1 MVQSAVKAA
10 VQPKKF
16 QSRTAS
22 KRFQERKVTQKTDP
36 SFFGLQ
42 LPNLPIKY
50 DWPVLPADLPE
61 DLSKKKIADA
71 QKVNAEGFLTVQ
83 LAASEHFPRFVDQLG
98 DRATAH
104 YVDTHASPLSNDA
117 KPDQVHPGIGS
128 VATPAMVRF
137 LGDLKKRRS
146 TPSFTAEEKEHV
158 VGFAL
163 QWLES
168 EPARKHFFVYL
179 SDLEY
184 FQLFKVDQKDG
195 AVLESPVLQFRS
207 SGQQWLAALLMADD
221 ETVAFPALRLPA
233 FGGVSAVLQKFL
245 GQGSTSLVYS
255 DPDHRAIKMFKG
267 GKEEDAKRA
276 AATERANLV
285 TLNDAVSRV
294 ELPAIVRKMIPLRDD
309 VVLSDCGTALRLPRV
324 GDKPVFSGSSFAHLV
339 DFLATLHKVKFA
351 HRDMRPDNLVSY
363 EGFLLPIDFGSLC
376 ALGQALPYHG
386 TTHYASDAVSK
397 QLESNTLIEV
407 NPSDDLVS
415 LVRCARQLANI
426 GDDFAQEL
434 FDAKPRAAFWVKALT
449 GGKCFLLFF
458 FISSFWNFIR
468 SLGALAVAR

>member
-36 SFFGLQ
+36 SFFGLE
-42 LPNLPIKY
+42 LPDEIKY
-50 DWPVLPADLPE
+50 DWPVLPANLPE
-61 DLSKKKIADA
+61 DLSKRKIADA
-71 QKVNAEGFLTVQ
+71 RKANKGFVTVQ
-83 LAASEHFPRFVDQLG
+83 AAASEHFPKFVEKLG
-98 DRATAH
+98 DRATAF

-128 VATPAMVRF
+128 IATPALVRF

-146 TPSFTAEEKEHV
+146 APSFTAEEKEHV

-163 QWLES
+163 QWLEM

-184 FQLFKVDQKDG
+184 FQLFKVDQMDG
-195 AVLESPVLQFRS
+195 AVLESPVLDFRS

-233 FGGVSAVLQKFL
+233 FGGVSAELQKFL
-245 GQGSTSLVYS
+245 GQGSMSLVYS
-255 DPDHRAIKMFKG
+255 DRDHRAIKLFKG
-267 GKEEDAKRA
+267 DKEEAKRA
-276 AATERANLV
+276 ATAEYNNLV
-285 TLNDAVSRV
+285 RLNDEVSSA
-294 ELPAIVRKMIPLRDD
+294 ELPDLVRKMIPLKDD
-309 VVLSDCGTALRLPRV
+309 VVLSDCGTALQLPRV
-324 GDKPVFSGSSFAHLV
+324 GDKPVFSGSNFAHLV
-339 DFLATLHKVKFA
+339 DFLATLHQFKFA

-363 EGFLLPIDFGSLC
+363 ESLLLPIDFGSLC
-376 ALGQALPYHG
+376 ALGEALPYHG
-386 TTHYASDAVSK
+386 TTHYASEHVSK
-397 QLESNTLIEV
+397 QLGEKSVVV

-415 LVRCARQLANI
+415 LVCCARQLVNI
-426 GDDFAQEL
+426 DDDFAEEL
-434 FDAKPRAAFWVKALT
+434 FNADPAQFWSRALT
-449 GGKCFLLFF
+449 GGNYVFCFFLAQECFF
-458 FISSFWNFIR
+458 SFPP
-468 SLGALAVAR
+468 